1 MRYQLRLLLLSVA
14 AVVLIIVGAFFSDW
28 FAIHVASQDVL
39 IDLRHI
45 RVCAPQCSSS
55 SVDDLGGTYP
65 GAAALAFWTAL
76 PLFVVLATQAG
87 SRLLSGYAYPTLTK
101 VGTGLGTLAFFSAFA
116 AGFLAPPD
124 GTALAGFELTV
135 VERMSGPIF
144 LVLGALAGLVTVRY
158 AAIELDEPP
167 EYRPV
172 VIPPPGDSKDG
183 TTRLPVTP
191 ISTNKLP
198 TPVAGGRELRSST
211 VPPDARAKS
220 PTTPPDAR
228 AKSPTTP
235 PDARA
240 KSPTTPP
247 DARVKSPTTP
257 PDARAKSPT
266 TPPDAR
272 VKSPTTPPDAR
283 VKSPTTPPD
292 ALAKTTQPAERAKPL
307 TGQQP
312 AVPRTISTTAPE
324 TRRTTTGQIPTTAP
338 EARRTTGQIPT
349 TPPETRRTTAQIP
362 PIGRTGSPTN
372 PPVVVIPPAG
382 GPIDVSA
389 RLGAASLETEA
400 PSVAP
405 PSNSIDVS
413 ARLGAPSIA
422 EALSVG
428 SGEPVSIAM
437 RPPLPLPPPPPDDQI
452 PVAPESGLVIRKR
465 SPSVVPEAVE
475 LPLPPDIGLAIRTR
489 APSVAPPP
497 MMASVASALG
507 VEPPSTVS
515 PPTPVPEPLRR
526 PTPEPP
532 GRPTPVPGLVKYA
545 VTRADLTSA
554 GIRATRED
562 GVSKLIKWDAIV
574 GLVARRLP
582 QPRPYDGLSFVDIV
596 SAAGATMRILPSTE
610 ITGHP
615 IDRDHDDHTER
626 ARAIVNLLAAMALDA
641 KLDSATKV
649 FANGTSKAAQ
659 LKDEKTLATHDERL
673 A

>member
-87 SRLLSGYAYPTLTK
+87 SRLLSGYAYPILTTI
-101 VGTGLGTLAFFSAFA
+101 GTGLGTVAFFSAFA

-211 VPPDARAKS
+211 VAPDARAKS
-220 PTTPPDAR
+220 PTTPPDLR
-228 AKSPTTP
+228 VKSPTTP
-235 PDARA
+235 PDARV

-272 VKSPTTPPDAR
+272 LKSPTTPPDAR

-312 AVPRTISTTAPE
+312 AVPRTVSTTAPE
-324 TRRTTTGQIPTTAP
+324 T
-338 EARRTTGQIPT
+338 RRTTGQIPT

-362 PIGRTGSPTN
+362 LIGRTALPTN
-372 PPVVVIPPAG
+372 PPVVVIPPAS

-389 RLGAASLETEA
+389 RLGAAPLDTEA

-413 ARLGAPSIA
+413 ARLGASSIT
-422 EALSVG
+422 ESLSVG
-428 SGEPVSIAM
+428 SGDSIAI
-437 RPPLPLPPPPPDDQI
+437 RPPLPVPPPLPDDQI

-515 PPTPVPEPLRR
+515 PPTPVPEPLRS
-526 PTPEPP
+526 PEPL

-615 IDRDHDDHTER
+615 LDGDHDDHTER